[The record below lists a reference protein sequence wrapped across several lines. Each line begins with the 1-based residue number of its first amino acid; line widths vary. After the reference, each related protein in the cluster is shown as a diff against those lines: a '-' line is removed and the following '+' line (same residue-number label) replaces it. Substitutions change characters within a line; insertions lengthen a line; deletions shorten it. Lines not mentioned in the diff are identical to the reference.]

1 MATRNYGNSKRR
13 KEARRDYA
21 ILRARVVFA
30 RTVAVAIGGE
40 LQGGTGADIAPG
52 SDHPECGLIDTW
64 KRINATYDFLVKIEN
79 LLACLPV
86 KYGGNVDGEDMARV
100 HTSARPLQREERSD
114 NHTRAGQQHERCADL
129 RYNEHTLTAFAA
141 GRPDA
146 GA

>member
-1 MATRNYGNSKRR
+1 MN
-13 KEARRDYA
+13 
-21 ILRARVVFA
+21 
-30 RTVAVAIGGE
+30 VAIGGE

-52 SDHPECGLIDTW
+52 SDHPECGPIDTW
-64 KRINATYDFLVKIEN
+64 KRINAPYDFLVKIDN
-79 LLACLPV
+79 LLACLAV
-86 KYGGNVDGEDMARV
+86 KYGGKVNGEDMARV
-100 HTSARPLQREERSD
+100 HTGLRPLQREERSD